1 MNDAKEWLKETWQ
14 KVNGSNAMKWLK
26 ILGGVAL
33 GILALTALIAGVYKI
48 FETVGDHQAEEKD
61 KRKHGEKKKTTSR
74 KKKPSTKAKKMNK
87 QKNAKSPPRGNPQR
101 VRKKTINPAAAN
113 RGEADEKIR

>member
-1 MNDAKEWLKETWQ
+1 MNDAKVWLKETWQ

-48 FETVGDHQAEEKD
+48 FL
-61 KRKHGEKKKTTSR
+61 KRSGIIKPKKKTSGSTA
-74 KKKPSTKAKKMNK
+74 KKRNDVKKEETEHEGEKMNK
-87 QKNAKSPPRGNPQR
+87 QKNAKKSPPRGNPQR
-101 VRKKTINPAAAN
+101 VRKKL
-113 RGEADEKIR
+113 